1 MAKSKGGG
9 SGPPTVLRWA
19 AWAVGV
25 LSLASAFVPL
35 SHDLARSLAWVL
47 CLFAILEAGIS
58 IGQHKRS
65 AFIAYAAIAILLNPF
80 VPFQFPHEIWR
91 VLYAAAGVW
100 LIADHLQGMF

>member
-9 SGPPTVLRWA
+9 SGAPVVLRWA
-19 AWAVGV
+19 AWAVGL

-35 SHDLARSLAWVL
+35 SRDLGRSLNWVL
-47 CLFAILEAGIS
+47 CLFAILEAGIA
-58 IGQHKRS
+58 IGHQKRGV
-65 AFIAYAAIAILLNPF
+65 FIAYAAVAILLNPF
-80 VPFQFPHEIWR
+80 VPFQFPHEVWR